1 MKILELAEKVLSQ
14 ENEPISSN
22 EIWKVATDK
31 GFVQEMNSS
40 GKTPWQSL
48 AARLYVSVKD
58 PESLFVKHGENPAK
72 FSLKKAVI
80 SVQSVSSIAANQET
94 DDETKPAAFAL
105 EDHLEEFLV
114 ANWAQT
120 KLGQEYDIYKEN
132 GVSGRQYQTKTGPLD
147 ILAISKD
154 KRRFLVV
161 ELKKGRASD
170 KVVGQ
175 TLRYM
180 GSVKESLAKNGQTV
194 EGIIIALND
203 PGEGLRLA
211 LSMTPCITFLRY
223 QMTFNL
229 LKS

>member
-1 MKILELAEKVLSQ
+1 MKLLELAEEILSQ
-14 ENEPISSN
+14 KNEPLSAR
-22 EIWKVATDK
+22 EIWEVAINKGLDK
-31 GFVQEMNSS
+31 GTKCF
-40 GKTPWQSL
+40 GKTPATSL
-48 AARLYVSVKD
+48 GAQMGSSLRED
-58 PESLFVKHGENPAK
+58 PESPFVKHGENPVK

-80 SVQSVSSIAANQET
+80 SVQSASSITADQET

-180 GSVKESLAKNGQTV
+180 GFVKESLAKNGQTV
-194 EGIIIALND
+194 EGIIVALND
-203 PGEGLRLA
+203 PSEGLRLA
-211 LSMTPCITFLRY
+211 LSMTPCITFRRY
-223 QMTFNL
+223 QITFNL
-229 LKS
+229 